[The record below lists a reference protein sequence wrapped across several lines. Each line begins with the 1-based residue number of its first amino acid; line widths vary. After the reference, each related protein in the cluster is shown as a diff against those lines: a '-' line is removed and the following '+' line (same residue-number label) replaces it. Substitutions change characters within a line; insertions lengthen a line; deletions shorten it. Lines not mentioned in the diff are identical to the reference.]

1 MQAAVLRVKLRH
13 LPKWQAARQSHARE
27 YATLLGKV
35 AGVATP
41 QTPPGLEHVFNQFTI
56 RVPRRD
62 TVQAFLAQHGI
73 GSTVY
78 YPVPLPFQPLYASL
92 GHKPGDFPVAER
104 AAQEVLSLPMYP
116 ELRGEQVRRVAEA
129 IAEAVSR

>member
-1 MQAAVLRVKLRH
+1 MKLRH
-13 LPKWQAARQSHARE
+13 LAKWQEARQAHARE
-27 YATLLGKV
+27 YAAPLGKV
-35 AGVATP
+35 AGVVTP
-41 QTPPGLEHVFNQFTI
+41 QTPAGLEHVFNQFTI

-62 TVQAFLAQHGI
+62 TVQAFLAQRNI

-116 ELRGEQVRRVAEA
+116 ELRSEQLRRVAEA
-129 IAEAVSR
+129 IGEAVSR